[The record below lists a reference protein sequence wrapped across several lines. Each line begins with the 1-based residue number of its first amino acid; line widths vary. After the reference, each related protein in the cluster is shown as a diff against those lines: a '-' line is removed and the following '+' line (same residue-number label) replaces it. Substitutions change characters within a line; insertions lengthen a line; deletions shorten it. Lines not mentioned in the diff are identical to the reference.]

1 MWQHSSVWH
10 CTLASHR
17 KGYRPISGNNRCAS
31 YSSDSSTKN
40 RNGVRM
46 IHQDILCWRERCIHT
61 PGKFCFV
68 QWRGPVH
75 NPNKFNPQTHCSSS
89 TAPYIWKCF
98 VHQLT
103 SIITYPSSSPYRSFF
118 GHVPQVG
125 FAKSAGSKQV
135 PSLDKATYKE
145 TTRYLAEL

>member
-40 RNGVRM
+40 RNGFEWSTKISYVEGNVAY
-46 IHQDILCWRERCIHT
+46 ILL
-61 PGKFCFV
+61 GSFV
-68 QWRGPVH
+68 LFSGVVLFTTQNR
-75 NPNKFNPQTHCSSS
+75 THRRTAASS